1 MIDDAIV
8 RYHALLQS
16 DPALAAAS
24 QEALDAGLH
33 EKNLFFGDRPLCS
46 VLRPHMITTGQYA
59 RVRDACRL
67 VIGATIKV
75 GARLLADERLMEPLR
90 LSPRERELVRVDVG
104 YDAVS
109 AISRLDAFLAG
120 DSLSF
125 IEYNAETPAGGA
137 YTDVLTSVF
146 LRLPVV
152 RRFLDAGGY
161 TLQTFD
167 TRAGLTDLLLRC
179 YQSWAARTGRA
190 ENRPSIGIV
199 DWAGLP
205 TAYEHELYRRHFEGR
220 GLPAVIVDPRDLEYA
235 GGVLRH
241 GDTGAVIDLVYK
253 RVLVHELLARESEAP
268 ALLHAYEDG
277 AVCMVNSPRDKLFH
291 KKAIFALLT
300 DAAYQGDFTPEE
312 REAVRRHVPWT
323 RRVADVG
330 TTFEDREVDLLE
342 LLRTQRERFVLKPND
357 DYGGK
362 GVVVGWEGSVG
373 DWDRALEEA
382 LRGDYVA
389 QERVAVARALF
400 PAVIDG
406 RLEFRELSVD
416 MDPFIIDGAA
426 DGFLTRVSGA
436 TLLNVT
442 AGGGSTVPT
451 FVLHE

>member
-1 MIDDAIV
+1 MIDDAIA
-8 RYHALLQS
+8 RYHGLLQS

-24 QEALDAGLH
+24 QAALDAGLH
-33 EKNLFFGDRPLCS
+33 EENLFFGDRPLCS

-75 GARLLADERLMEPLR
+75 GARLLADERLLEPLR
-90 LSPRERELVRVDVG
+90 LSPREQELARIDHG

-179 YQSWAARTGRA
+179 YQSWAAGAGPA

-199 DWAGLP
+199 DWADLP

-220 GLPAVIVDPRDLEYA
+220 GLPAVIVDPRNLEYA

-268 ALLHAYEDG
+268 ALLQAYEDG

-300 DAAYQGDFTPEE
+300 DATYQGDFTPEE

-323 RRVADVG
+323 RRVADARA
-330 TTFEDREVDLLE
+330 TFEGKEVDLME

-389 QERVAVARALF
+389 QERVAVAHAQF
-400 PAVIDG
+400 PAVVDG

>member
-1 MIDDAIV
+1 MIDDAIA
-8 RYHALLQS
+8 RYHGLLQS

-33 EKNLFFGDRPLCS
+33 EENLFFGDRPLCS

-59 RVRDACRL
+59 RVREACRL

-75 GARLLADERLMEPLR
+75 GARLLADERLLEPLR
-90 LSPRERELVRVDVG
+90 LSPREQELARIDHG

-179 YQSWAARTGRA
+179 YQSWAAGAGRA

-220 GLPAVIVDPRDLEYA
+220 GLPAVIVDPRELEYA
-235 GGVLRH
+235 GGALRH
-241 GDTGAVIDLVYK
+241 GDTVIDLVYK
-253 RVLVHELLARESEAP
+253 RVLVHELLAREAEAP
-268 ALLHAYEDG
+268 ALLQAYEDG

-300 DAAYQGDFTPEE
+300 DAAYQGGFTPEE

-323 RRVADVG
+323 RRVADARA
-330 TTFEDREVDLLE
+330 TFEGKEVDLME

-362 GVVVGWEGSVG
+362 GVVVGWEGSAG

-389 QERVAVARALF
+389 QERVAVARAQF
-400 PAVIDG
+400 PAVVDG

-416 MDPFIIDGAA
+416 MDPFIVDGAA
-426 DGFLTRVSGA
+426 DGFLTRVAGT

>member
-1 MIDDAIV
+1 MIDDAIA
-8 RYHALLQS
+8 RYHDLLQS

-24 QEALDAGLH
+24 QEALDAGLRD
-33 EKNLFFGDRPLCS
+33 ENLFFGDRPLCS

-59 RVRDACRL
+59 RVREACRL

-90 LSPRERELVRVDVG
+90 LSPREQELARVDHG

-268 ALLHAYEDG
+268 ALLQAYEDG

>member
-1 MIDDAIV
+1 MIDDAIA
-8 RYHALLQS
+8 RYHGLLQS

-33 EKNLFFGDRPLCS
+33 EENLFFGDRPLCS

-59 RVRDACRL
+59 RVREACRL

-75 GARLLADERLMEPLR
+75 GARLLADERLLEPLR
-90 LSPRERELVRVDVG
+90 LSPREQELARIDHG

-167 TRAGLTDLLLRC
+167 TRNGLTDLLLRC
-179 YQSWAARTGRA
+179 YQSWAAGAGRA
-190 ENRPSIGIV
+190 ENMPSIGIV

-205 TAYEHELYRRHFEGR
+205 TAYEHELYRRHFEGC

-253 RVLVHELLARESEAP
+253 RVLVHELLAREAEAP
-268 ALLHAYEDG
+268 ALLQAYEDG

-323 RRVADVG
+323 RRVADTG
-330 TTFEDREVDLLE
+330 ATFEGHEADLLE

-362 GVVVGWEGSVG
+362 GVVVGWEGSAG

-389 QERVAVARALF
+389 QERVAVARAQF
-400 PAVIDG
+400 PAVVDG

-416 MDPFIIDGAA
+416 MDPFIVDGAA

>member
-1 MIDDAIV
+1 MIDDAIA
-8 RYHALLQS
+8 RYHGLLQS

-33 EKNLFFGDRPLCS
+33 EENLFFGDRPLCS

-59 RVRDACRL
+59 RVREACRL

-75 GARLLADERLMEPLR
+75 GARLLADERLLEPLR
-90 LSPRERELVRVDVG
+90 LSPREQELARIDHG

-120 DSLSF
+120 HSLSF

-167 TRAGLTDLLLRC
+167 TRNGLTDLLLRC
-179 YQSWAARTGRA
+179 YQSWAAGAGRA
-190 ENRPSIGIV
+190 ENMPSIGIV

-205 TAYEHELYRRHFEGR
+205 TAYEHELYRRHFEGC

-253 RVLVHELLARESEAP
+253 RVLVHELLAREAEAP
-268 ALLHAYEDG
+268 ALLQAYEDG

-323 RRVADVG
+323 RRVADTG
-330 TTFEDREVDLLE
+330 ATFEGHEADLLE

-362 GVVVGWEGSVG
+362 GVVVGWEGSAG

-382 LRGDYVA
+382 RRGDYVA
-389 QERVAVARALF
+389 QERVAVARAQF
-400 PAVIDG
+400 PAVVDG

-416 MDPFIIDGAA
+416 MDPFIVDGAA

>member
-1 MIDDAIV
+1 MIDDAIA
-8 RYHALLQS
+8 RYHDLLQS

-24 QEALDAGLH
+24 QEALDAGLRD
-33 EKNLFFGDRPLCS
+33 ENLFFGDRPLCS

-59 RVRDACRL
+59 RVREACRL

-90 LSPRERELVRVDVG
+90 LSPREQELARVDHG

-179 YQSWAARTGRA
+179 YQSWRGQKTPGA
-190 ENRPSIGIV
+190 PSIGIV

-205 TAYEHELYRRHFEGR
+205 TAYEHELYRRHFAGR
-220 GLPAVIVDPRDLEYA
+220 GLPAVIVDPRELEYA
-235 GGVLRH
+235 GGALRH
-241 GDTGAVIDLVYK
+241 GDTTIDLVYK

-268 ALLHAYEDG
+268 ALLQAYADG
-277 AVCMVNSPRDKLFH
+277 AVCMVNSPRGKLFH

-312 REAVRRHVPWT
+312 RAAVRRHVPWT
-323 RRVADVG
+323 PPSRTARSTCWNCCGHNRSASCSSPTTTTAAKAWSSAGRAARATGTAPSTRRYKV
-330 TTFEDREVDLLE
+330 TTWR
-342 LLRTQRERFVLKPND
+342 RSAWRWRAPSSPPSST
-357 DYGGK
+357 
-362 GVVVGWEGSVG
+362 G
-373 DWDRALEEA
+373 DWSSASCPWTWTPSSSTAPPTASSRASPA
-382 LRGDYVA
+382 RRYSTSPPAAA
-389 QERVAVARALF
+389 QPSPR
-400 PAVIDG
+400 
-406 RLEFRELSVD
+406 SSC
-416 MDPFIIDGAA
+416 
-426 DGFLTRVSGA
+426 TSK
-436 TLLNVT
+436 
-442 AGGGSTVPT
+442 
-451 FVLHE
+451 